1 MDITMDMRSIKKKKN
16 IATIST
22 ECKSHESIMNHKE
35 E

>member
-1 MDITMDMRSIKKKKN
+1 MDMRPTKEN

-22 ECKSHESIMNHKE
+22 ECKSHKSIINHKE